1 MNVGDCISQMEMHP
15 FIQESLALLPDNMV
29 LGNVAIIMDK
39 TIAHAI
45 PVGRVVPAGSR
56 LMFA

>member
-1 MNVGDCISQMEMHP
+1 MEMHP

-39 TIAHAI
+39 TIAHAN
-45 PVGRVVPAGSR
+45 PAGRVVPTGSR